1 MADEIKRDTV
11 DYRDPTPFDNS
22 KLQSLSEISKAM
34 RHKTYGED
42 TREAMAQQGEALA
55 KLMQETGGNQSA
67 EVVAARGNFE
77 LLGIREDAQDNV
89 IAETRTSL
97 AHKVDKGTN
106 AQITWSMLAQDA
118 RDQIAQNKTAVVGP
132 NSVANLNLTN
142 KAVTASKTTFMSIG
156 KNLFNKDSPDI
167 VFGKFANYA
176 NGVVGDNADYFM
188 SGFFEKV
195 DDGDLT
201 INTAGK
207 AVHLCFYDS
216 NLNFLSGIY
225 KPETFK
231 YPSNATFMR
240 FSANI
245 DLIDLIQLEIGSNGT
260 EYEDYIEVFNEA
272 AKRDLINDGKLIV
285 GNLGVNKFNNSAA
298 KHGYFPYYKSGNLQP
313 NPDYFTSEFIP
324 VEPNTYYYLLA
335 EASGIHLCY
344 YDKDRKFI
352 VGKTSADAKGANMTP
367 VGCSYVRFGAPISA
381 IDTVMFYEGDQPREF
396 EPYGLMLD
404 EKNLL
409 PKTNDRLKELESHV
423 FKDFE
428 VLLPTTIYV
437 AANEQVSLYYYNILK
452 NALTIEKGSYSVRF
466 QKKTDA
472 GYEKF
477 GTGLDYMYYFET
489 DKDIV
494 LTVKIFDDSKN
505 RELYTKDISVKVKSA
520 NAEVTNVF
528 WVGDSYSDGFGLVQN
543 TADLLAKKGQQVSF
557 LGTRQAQ
564 GETVHHDATGGAR
577 INNFFNPK
585 IGEETNPFYNPDS
598 KNFDFKYYMNNN
610 FTDKKA
616 NVFVI
621 ALGINDITRYATDDT
636 INDSMDLIRKVI
648 DSVHAYDPS
657 VRILIRLIN
666 PQAQARVRWENSYES
681 NFMRVGRMKYMQE
694 HWNAAILNTFDNK
707 LKNVTVM
714 HDGSALDTRFGIN
727 TEVLNPVKFMPDY
740 AETVTKDT
748 HPNDV
753 GSKQLADVIGGYLFV

>member
-55 KLMQETGGNQSA
+55 KLMQETGGNQMA
-67 EVVAARGNFE
+67 EVAAARGNFE
-77 LLGIREDAQDNV
+77 LLGIREDAQDNA
-89 IAETRTSL
+89 IAKTRASV
-97 AHKVDKGTN
+97 AHKVDKGAN

-132 NSVANLNLTN
+132 NSVSNINITN
-142 KAVTASKTTFMSIG
+142 KAVTANKTTFMMVG
-156 KNLFNKDSPDI
+156 KNLFNKNSPDI

-207 AVHLCFYDS
+207 AVHLCFYDT
-216 NLNFLSGIY
+216 NLKFISGLY
-225 KPETFK
+225 QPSTFK
-231 YPSNATFMR
+231 FPANASFMR
-240 FSANI
+240 ISANTNLL
-245 DLIDLIQLEIGSNGT
+245 DLVQIETGSAAT
-260 EYEDYIEVFNEA
+260 EYEDYIEIFSDA
-272 AKRDLINDGKLIV
+272 AKQDLIVDSNVVTGQV
-285 GNLGVNKFNNSAA
+285 GTNKFNKAVA
-298 KHGYFPYYKSGNLQP
+298 RYGYFPYYKSGRLQV
-313 NPDYFTSEFIP
+313 NQDYFASDFIP
-324 VEPNTYYYLLA
+324 VSSNTHYYLA
-335 EASGIHLCY
+335 TNASGIHLCY
-344 YDKDRKFI
+344 YDNFKKFI
-352 VGKTSADAKGANMTP
+352 TGKTGDSAKNANLTP
-367 VGCSYVRFGAPISA
+367 SGSSYVRFGAPISA

-452 NALTIEKGSYSVRF
+452 NALTLEKGSYSVRF

-557 LGTRQAQ
+557 LGTRQTQ

-585 IGEETNPFYNPDS
+585 IGEEVNPFYNTSS
-598 KNFDFKYYMNNN
+598 KTFDFSYYMKNN
-610 FTDKKA
+610 FAEVKA
-616 NVFVI
+616 DAFII
-621 ALGINDITRYATDDT
+621 ALGINDITRYESDAT
-636 INDSMDLIRKVI
+636 IKDSMNLIGKVVQ
-648 DSVHAYDPS
+648 SVHSYDPA
-657 VRILIRLIN
+657 IKIYIRTLN
-666 PQAQARVRWENSYES
+666 PQAQTNVRWENSYES
-681 NFMRVGRMKYMQE
+681 NFMRAGRMKFMQE
-694 HWNAAILNTFDNK
+694 HWNEAVLTNFDSVE
-707 LKNVTVM
+707 NVYVM
-714 HDGSALDTRFGIN
+714 HDGASLDTRFGIN
-727 TEVLNPVKFMPDY
+727 QESVNPVKFMPDY
-740 AETVTKDT
+740 AEKVTKDT

-753 GSKQLADVIGGYLFV
+753 GSKQLADVIGGYII